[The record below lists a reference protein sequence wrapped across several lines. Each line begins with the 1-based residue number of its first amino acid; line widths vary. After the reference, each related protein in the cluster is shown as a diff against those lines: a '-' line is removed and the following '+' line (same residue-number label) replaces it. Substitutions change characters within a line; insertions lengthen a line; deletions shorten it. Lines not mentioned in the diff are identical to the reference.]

1 MKSVSELGEAE
12 ARLAVDTVV
21 AELKR
26 RGKAA
31 VVAVADRHGELIALL
46 RMDGAP
52 LPSLGIAANKAFT
65 AARNRGPSGDV
76 GRSSRQN
83 GWDICYM
90 GDPRYVGWDGGLP
103 VMRDG
108 EVLGA
113 VAVSGLTGE
122 EDLEL
127 AKLAVARLAEHA
139 G

>member
-1 MKSVSELGEAE
+1 MQNCRELGEEE
-12 ARLAVDTVV
+12 ARLAVDTIV

-52 LPSLGIAANKAFT
+52 LPSLNIATNKAFT
-65 AARNRGPSGDV
+65 AARNRGPSGDI
-76 GRSSRQN
+76 GRGSRKD
-83 GWDICYM
+83 GWDISYM
-90 GDPRYVGWDGGLP
+90 GDPRYVGWDGGVP
-103 VMRDG
+103 VKLGD

-113 VAVSGLTGE
+113 VAVSGLTGA

-127 AKLAVARLAEHA
+127 AELAVKRIAEGA
-139 G
+139 A